1 MADNL
6 VNETPKGETPKP
18 DTSDIV
24 VQQSGRKRGK
34 FSIEEIN
41 FMNTNMHSLSADE
54 IAQQLNRTVEVVQK
68 HLDSLIDDKHETLN
82 RLENK
87 EAFKDLKT
95 KPFWAELKQQYSERE
110 LELYLYHWA
119 KFLEQFNWDVTHSEE
134 SQICKTIDLEIMMHR
149 NLKEKFKID
158 GELARLDKELN
169 KALDKDKEIEESEL
183 GEKDKG
189 FLLSQH
195 RTYTAAIMAQIQGI
209 RSSQMTRTKEYNEL
223 LDKHQKMN
231 RDLKV
236 TRDQRYKDIEDRKK
250 TFIGLLK
257 QFENAKE
264 KQRMST
270 EAELISLSSKKALN
284 DLGEYHTYI
293 DGTVDQPIL
302 NSETLKEDNN
312 G

>member
-1 MADNL
+1 MVDK
-6 VNETPKGETPKP
+6 VNEADAKLTANPSTLGKVEP
-18 DTSDIV
+18 
-24 VQQSGRKRGK
+24 QSGRKRGK

-41 FMNTNMHSLSADE
+41 FMNTNMNSMTAE
-54 IAQQLNRTVEVVQK
+54 EMAVQLNRTPEVIQK
-68 HLDSLIDDKHETLN
+68 HVDSLIDNKHETMN

-87 EAFKDLKT
+87 EAFRDLKT

-119 KFLEQFNWDVTHSEE
+119 QFLEQFNWDVTHSEE

-149 NLKEKFKID
+149 NLKEKYKID

-169 KALDKDKEIEESEL
+169 KALDKDKELEESEL
-183 GEKDKG
+183 AQKDKD
-189 FLLSQH
+189 FLLAQH
-195 RTYTAAIMAQIQGI
+195 RTYTAAVMAQIQGI

-236 TRDQRYKDIEDRKK
+236 TRDQRYKDIQDRKV
-250 TFIGLLK
+250 TFFGFLK
-257 QFENAKE
+257 QFEDARE
-264 KQRMST
+264 KQRLST
-270 EAELISLSSKKALN
+270 EAELISLSSKQATK

-302 NSETLKEDNN
+302 NSDNVKEDHH
-312 G
+312 